1 MRANLVTLVHDLTAL
16 VREGF
21 DGMAGNEEG
30 RLEIIFLEKPEQTG
44 NADLAGEDA
53 ALDIGR
59 RITATVRSDPTRNG
73 VYIRSECADDFLFG
87 HSNSPV
93 FAAIETRLQTLPFEP
108 QEVSLSLMLCRIAL
122 PPQKLNLL

>member
-1 MRANLVTLVHDLTAL
+1 MRIAMCSNLVTLVHDLTAL

-21 DGMAGNEEG
+21 DGMAGDEEG
-30 RLEIIFLEKPEQTG
+30 RLETISLEEPEQTG

-59 RITATVRSDPTRNG
+59 RIASTVRSDPTRNG

-93 FAAIETRLQTLPFEP
+93 FAAMVVQPRSVPSNTVI
-108 QEVSLSLMLCRIAL
+108 
-122 PPQKLNLL
+122 